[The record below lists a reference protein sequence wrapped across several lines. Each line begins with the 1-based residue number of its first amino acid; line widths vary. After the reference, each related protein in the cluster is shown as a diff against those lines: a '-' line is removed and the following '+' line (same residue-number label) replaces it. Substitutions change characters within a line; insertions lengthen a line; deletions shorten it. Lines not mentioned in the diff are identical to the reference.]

1 MLNNIHAY
9 QFLRLG
15 RFSMAEHK
23 FKYLIL
29 LIFSVLVSGCEVLAN
44 AVPTIP
50 DVINKNKFEGADI
63 QLAYA
68 QYGKPGQVVKSADG
82 GSVARWFYESQYSLS
97 DTANTVSAGPGGGVM
112 LTPTTS
118 TKYYDKK
125 CTLEITFNAQNI
137 VTDYKTIKNSPGS
150 CNKWF

>member
-1 MLNNIHAY
+1 MPEY
-9 QFLRLG
+9 
-15 RFSMAEHK
+15 K

-29 LIFSVLVSGCEVLAN
+29 ILFSALASGCEVLAN

-50 DVINKNKFEGADI
+50 DVINKNKFEGNNI
-63 QLAYA
+63 QVAYA
-68 QYGKPGQVVKSADG
+68 EYGKPAQLVKNAG
-82 GSVARWFYESQYSLS
+82 GESVARWFFESQYSLT
-97 DTANTVSAGPGGGVM
+97 DTANTVSAGPAGGVM
-112 LTPTTS
+112 LTPTSS

-125 CTLEITFNAQNI
+125 CTLEITFNAQNM